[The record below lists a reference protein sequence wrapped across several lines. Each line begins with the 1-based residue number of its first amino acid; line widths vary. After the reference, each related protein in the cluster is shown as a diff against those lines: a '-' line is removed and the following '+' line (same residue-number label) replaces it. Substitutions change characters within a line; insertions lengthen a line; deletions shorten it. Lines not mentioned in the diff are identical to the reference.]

1 MADENQVQNGQ
12 DEIAESGGK
21 KSGMIIIIL
30 LVALIAAAA
39 LVFFVLYPKY
49 KELTGTA
56 EDTEQVQEE
65 EKEKLTEIGQ
75 IYKISG
81 LTVNPKNSMGRRFAV
96 FDLALEYSDP
106 LVNDKLNKF
115 QPIILD
121 RLLIYLRSK
130 TIAEYSATDTID
142 KMRGDMKKLINEV
155 LQEEVI
161 TNLYF
166 TRFVLE

>member
-1 MADENQVQNGQ
+1 MAEENLEQNGQ
-12 DEIAESGGK
+12 DAAVKSSGK

-49 KELTGTA
+49 KELAGTA
-56 EDTEQVQEE
+56 GETEQVQEE
-65 EKEKLTEIGQ
+65 DNKNLQEIGQ

-81 LTVNPKNSMGRRFAV
+81 LTVNPKNSMGRRFGV
-96 FDLALEYSDP
+96 FDIALEYNDP
-106 LVNDKLNKF
+106 LVSDKLNKF

-130 TIAEYSATDTID
+130 TVAEYSATDTID
-142 KMRGDMKKLINEV
+142 KMREDMKNLINEV
-155 LQEEVI
+155 LKEEAI